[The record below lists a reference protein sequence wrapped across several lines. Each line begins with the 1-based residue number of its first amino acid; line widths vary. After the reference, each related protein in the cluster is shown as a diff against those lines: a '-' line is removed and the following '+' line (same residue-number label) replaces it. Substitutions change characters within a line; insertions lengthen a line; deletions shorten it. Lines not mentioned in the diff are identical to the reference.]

1 MDIPNRMQGPAS
13 AFSADYLNLLRKK
26 DEVPSAREAERA
38 GPWKIVKEA
47 SGYGIYRLWESP
59 ESGHAPVVTC
69 KDPQTALLVLAVLPL
84 TGRDPV
90 YRRVETP
97 GTQGVRL
104 ESEGDEALLLSVEDM
119 EVVNAVNLAAEVARS
134 PLSLAAIVEAS
145 GPHTQEIL
153 GQLLREGA
161 AGGSI
166 LAAHLP
172 EQDRKA

>member
-1 MDIPNRMQGPAS
+1 MENPNRPQGPVS
-13 AFSADYLNLLRKK
+13 AFSADYLDLLRRR

-38 GPWKIVKEA
+38 GPWKIVKQE

-59 ESGHAPVVTC
+59 EAGHSPVVTC
-69 KDPQTALLVLAVLPL
+69 KDQQTALLVLAVLPL
-84 TGRDPV
+84 AGRDPV

-97 GTQGVRL
+97 GTTGVRL
-104 ESEGDEALLLSVEDM
+104 ECEGEEALLLSVEDP
-119 EVVNAVNLAAEVARS
+119 EVINAVNLAAEVARS

-145 GPHTQEIL
+145 GPHAQEIL

-161 AGGSI
+161 AGSSG

-172 EQDRKA
+172 GPA